1 MIYIL
6 LVENLQEVL
15 KNAFQAT
22 TVHSGLKKIEGLLKD
37 FRRNVRTFQGL
48 PLKFNEFLRLC
59 EPSKLSP
66 LSPRFQVVGYSC

>member
-22 TVHSGLKKIEGLLKD
+22 TVHSGLKKI
-37 FRRNVRTFQGL
+37 
-48 PLKFNEFLRLC
+48 
-59 EPSKLSP
+59 
-66 LSPRFQVVGYSC
+66 